1 MVESHHGACEARKAE
16 EKMNK
21 DTGERRGAGSPGPG
35 TFASS
40 LGVGVFTCARST

>member
-1 MVESHHGACEARKAE
+1 MVESHHEAYEARKAE

-21 DTGERRGAGSPGPG
+21 KAGEKRWAGSRGPG

-40 LGVGVFTCARST
+40 LGVGMFTCARST